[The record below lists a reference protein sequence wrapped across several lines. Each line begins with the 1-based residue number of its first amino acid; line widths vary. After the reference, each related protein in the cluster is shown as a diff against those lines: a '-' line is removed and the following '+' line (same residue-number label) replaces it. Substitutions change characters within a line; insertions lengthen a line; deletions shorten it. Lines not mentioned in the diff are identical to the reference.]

1 MTDLSYPVGE
11 FRLPGSMT
19 ASDREAAIEVIR
31 TTPARLREA
40 VAGLSDDQLAT
51 PYRPDGWTVRQLVHH
66 VADSHMN
73 AYLRHKLI
81 ATQDHPTL
89 VTYDQD
95 RWAEL
100 GDVEAVPIETSLQML
115 DAVHERWAAFLA
127 SLDAEDFDRTAHHPE
142 IGDVKLS
149 DMLALYA
156 WHGPHHVRHITA
168 LREREGWV

>member
-1 MTDLSYPVGE
+1 MS
-11 FRLPGSMT
+11 

-40 VAGLSDDQLAT
+40 VAALSDDQLAT

-81 ATQDHPTL
+81 ATQDHPTI

-95 RWAEL
+95 RWALL
-100 GDVEAVPIETSLQML
+100 GDVEAVPIEVSLQML
-115 DAVHERWAAFLA
+115 DAVHQRWAAFLE
-127 SLDAEDFDRTAHHPE
+127 SLDSEEFDRTAYHPE
-142 IGDVKLS
+142 IGEVKLS

-168 LREREGWV
+168 LREREGWD